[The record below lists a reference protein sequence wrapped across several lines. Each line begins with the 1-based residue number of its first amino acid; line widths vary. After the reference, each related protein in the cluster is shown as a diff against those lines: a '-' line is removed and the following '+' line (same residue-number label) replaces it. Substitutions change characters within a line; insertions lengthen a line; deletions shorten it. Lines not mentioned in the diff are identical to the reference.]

1 MLRQELT
8 TNLLILK
15 YIIGMQMENMM
26 SIKLERLLSH
36 SGCVYVC

>member
-36 SGCVYVC
+36 SVCVC